1 MARFEYVT
9 QNAKGAPFVRAF
21 ADASSLADL
30 NTRLQNLNKPVIE
43 IIDLPGKDSPR
54 KASRISL
61 RTKLT
66 FLEQLEAS
74 SYLGMDFRTSLG
86 ICLRTTSGRT
96 RQGRQMI
103 RVISDLREKV
113 SGGLSFARAIKS
125 YPNIFDPVAV
135 GLISAGEE
143 GGTFSEALTNVRKIW
158 TRDED
163 LQHRLLMLLIYPA
176 IVLASAIGVV
186 WLLVTRVVPQFI
198 HVLGEMNLTLP
209 LPTRILLGLSHFVS
223 AYPLVPLL
231 ASAAGFLLF
240 LELPS
245 FVRATPV
252 LHGVA
257 LRLPGI
263 GRLLRLLLQANF
275 CRTFAQLKHAK
286 ARTTQTLILCR
297 DLSWNYQYRSAVA
310 RVLVRVQQGEQLSS
324 ALLNEIDIFGEH
336 IVNGLS
342 FMEASGSDSE
352 GMFRLTTLLERQLDS
367 YLGALRQILDPV
379 LILFLGVIVGGIVF
393 ATFLPAIEIMGNI

>member
-1 MARFEYVT
+1 
-9 QNAKGAPFVRAF
+9 
-21 ADASSLADL
+21 
-30 NTRLQNLNKPVIE
+30 
-43 IIDLPGKDSPR
+43 
-54 KASRISL
+54 
-61 RTKLT
+61 
-66 FLEQLEAS
+66 
-74 SYLGMDFRTSLG
+74 
-86 ICLRTTSGRT
+86 
-96 RQGRQMI
+96 
-103 RVISDLREKV
+103 
-113 SGGLSFARAIKS
+113 
-125 YPNIFDPVAV
+125 
-135 GLISAGEE
+135 
-143 GGTFSEALTNVRKIW
+143 
-158 TRDED
+158 
-163 LQHRLLMLLIYPA
+163 
-176 IVLASAIGVV
+176 
-186 WLLVTRVVPQFI
+186 
-198 HVLGEMNLTLP
+198 MNLTLP

-223 AYPLVPLL
+223 AYPLVPLV
-231 ASAAGFLLF
+231 ASAAVVLLF

-245 FVRATPV
+245 FVRATPI

-324 ALLNEIDIFGEH
+324 ALVNEIGIFGEH

-367 YLGALRQILDPV
+367 YLGALRQILDPL